1 MENNEA
7 DTEARPLKTNDEK
20 VLENNDTTGDTN
32 DSNKKPSWLSRCR
45 TAAFFASL
53 FLCLTAVFAFSFII
67 PCPVRPYSQ
76 RTWSVQYSRA
86 STYAFLSTED
96 VNQDNVQDVLFL
108 FKADDT
114 DNLNVTCADEGFRS
128 PCSFLTA
135 LSGTNGS
142 TLWIKPV
149 AEDVRLAECGI
160 TNLGGMEFSGC
171 IISGRPE
178 SLMAINSHTG
188 NILWKTATGF
198 ASNSVVRKPVLKI
211 PDVNGDDVQDLMI
224 FVSVEDEMQSFIFSG
239 KNGDRI
245 GQNKSIGIPRK
256 DGHYTHATASGSQ
269 YVLMYTGGS
278 IEGYSVRDLY
288 SRITDDEIK
297 PVTLKT
303 DPDWEGQTNHSAGYI
318 PILPISSSG
327 DIRYLLKIP
336 GKYYNNILIV
346 KTEVSELLDGQK
358 FRSLWS
364 LNTTNILSKPALG
377 YFKKDVLSIMMELGI
392 GNGRKKV
399 IIIDSNS
406 GTVQWEVEMNLGIVN
421 PNPATLKT
429 GDHRSFFLFWG
440 EDNPDLNSTMEAREN
455 LYMFHP
461 SYSKALLQLNNNTK
475 NIVMF
480 DAFLFEKSRHAC
492 YVLLSGPNTLE
503 MFNNVSISKRK
514 LKEDIT
520 TSKIVWLSKETANEK
535 DIRDHFFRM
544 RYSSH

>member
-1 MENNEA
+1 MENNET
-7 DTEARPLKTNDEK
+7 DTEVRPLKTNDEK

-188 NILWKTATGF
+188 NILWKTSTGF

-358 FRSLWS
+358 FHSLWS